1 MTKRLRK
8 KENNISSHSG
18 HSNSLSGD
26 VRHLA
31 VEVNQTMKTAICIF
45 LAVATFSVYLQVKD
59 HEFIDYDD
67 KAFISQNSNIK
78 SGLSKESVIWAFTT
92 TLSGSWNQSPG
103 SLTF

>member
-18 HSNSLSGD
+18 HSNSLSGN

-45 LAVATFSVYLQVKD
+45 LAVATFFVYLQVKD
-59 HEFIDYDD
+59 HEFINFDD
-67 KAFISQNSNIK
+67 DLYITDNL
-78 SGLSKESVIWAFTT
+78 LSLIHI
-92 TLSGSWNQSPG
+92 
-103 SLTF
+103 